1 MREFDL
7 PVPHI
12 YSDGSVSEVNVRK
25 HEKYDWLSVSDGG
38 ESIVISSSDHA
49 RRLAQA
55 LLIAASLLE
64 K

>member
-1 MREFDL
+1 MTEFNF

-12 YSDGSVSEVNVRK
+12 YTDGSVSEVFIKRYEG
-25 HEKYDWLSVSDGG
+25 HDWLSVGNG
-38 ESIVISSSDHA
+38 NESVVIADADHA

-55 LLIAASLLE
+55 LLIAASMLE

>member
-1 MREFDL
+1 MTDFSL

-12 YSDGSVSEVNVRK
+12 YEDGWVSELWVK
-25 HEKYDWLSVSDGG
+25 KYESHDWLSVGNSG
-38 ESIVISSSDHA
+38 EAIVIANADHA

>member
-1 MREFDL
+1 MIGFSL

-12 YSDGSVSEVNVRK
+12 YEDGSVADVRVRK
-25 HEKYDWLSVSDGG
+25 YERHDWLSVQTEN
-38 ESIVISSSDHA
+38 ESIVIVDADHA

>member
-1 MREFDL
+1 MTDFNL

-12 YSDGSVSEVNVRK
+12 YEDGSVQDVAVRK
-25 HEKYDWLSVSDGG
+25 HEKHDWLSIQTDSC
-38 ESIVISSSDHA
+38 SMVIANADHA

>member
-1 MREFDL
+1 MTDFSL

-12 YSDGSVSEVNVRK
+12 YPDGSVSELWVK
-25 HEKYDWLSVSDGG
+25 KYESCDWLSVGNDGG
-38 ESIVISSSDHA
+38 SIVVANADHA

>member
-1 MREFDL
+1 MKAFDL

-12 YSDGSVSEVNVRK
+12 YADGSVRDLRVVRP
-25 HEKYDWLSVSDGG
+25 EGGDWIAIRDRDMSVVVDNAG
-38 ESIVISSSDHA
+38 HA